1 VGGHNEKTNL
11 EVVRTIC
18 AILDEIAPDARNG
31 SRERLITFVKD
42 RPGHDHRYA
51 IDPAK
56 IGRDLGWRP
65 QETFE
70 TGLAKT
76 VRWYLDNPSWW
87 QRIRSG
93 VYRGERLGAG
103 A

>member
-1 VGGHNEKTNL
+1 ME
-11 EVVRTIC
+11 
-18 AILDEIAPDARNG
+18 
-31 SRERLITFVKD
+31 RE
-42 RPGHDHRYA
+42 
-51 IDPAK
+51 
-56 IGRDLGWRP
+56 LGWTP

-76 VRWYLDNPSWW
+76 VRWYLDNRSWW

-103 A
+103 G

>member
-1 VGGHNEKTNL
+1 
-11 EVVRTIC
+11 VVRTIC
-18 AILDEIAPDARNG
+18 AILDRIAPDARIG
-31 SRERLITFVKD
+31 PREGLIAFVAD

-76 VRWYLDNPSWW
+76 VRWYLDNRSWW
-87 QRIRSG
+87 ERIRSG

-103 A
+103 G